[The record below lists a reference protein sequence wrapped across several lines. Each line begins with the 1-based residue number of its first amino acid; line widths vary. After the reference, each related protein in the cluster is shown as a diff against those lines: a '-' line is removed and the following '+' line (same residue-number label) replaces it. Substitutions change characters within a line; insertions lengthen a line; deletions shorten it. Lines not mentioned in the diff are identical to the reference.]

1 MLLAVTC
8 EPMYLENRT
17 RTKMVHSGEVF
28 IVQKE
33 EERERERERKKEKK
47 ELHKVKHKHVQP
59 ELILFIVGCEYFH
72 PLHNKI
78 FGGEGVFLRTKK
90 KKKKEGS
97 LYT

>member
-1 MLLAVTC
+1 
-8 EPMYLENRT
+8 
-17 RTKMVHSGEVF
+17 MVHSGEVF